1 MSIDDKIR
9 LRNLIRFEYYD
20 STDSTL
26 AKIIDMLNA
35 DICAP
40 GPYKPSSAVNNGVAE
55 FRSEFYLSN
64 AEYLSVD
71 ESMRDVFITDCL
83 ERYLAKC
90 LIDYN
95 STGHW
100 QNGEL
105 DTDILHISRKHSSH
119 TDCVVYRL
127 TCLFITEKRL
137 HELLAIEKAYGS
149 LKCVPASVETVHA
162 AMNEVAQSLDILA
175 KHLHTKDWSLVQQ
188 LDRVEAMLKAVPEE
202 ATEPQQNVPQ
212 PIDAAASTA
221 GLTLVTNVLQQAI
234 AADALSAFV
243 EEEKAKPQEA
253 NNDTTQ

>member
-1 MSIDDKIR
+1 MSIEDKIR

-55 FRSEFYLSN
+55 FSSEVYLSN
-64 AEYLSVD
+64 AEYFSVD

-83 ERYLAKC
+83 ERHMAKC

-100 QNGEL
+100 QNDEL

-137 HELLAIEKAYGS
+137 HELLAIEKAY
-149 LKCVPASVETVHA
+149 
-162 AMNEVAQSLDILA
+162 
-175 KHLHTKDWSLVQQ
+175 WSLVQQ
-188 LDRVEAMLKAVPEE
+188 LDKVEAMLKAVPDE
-202 ATEPQQNVPQ
+202 ATEPRQNVPQ

-221 GLTLVTNVLQQAI
+221 GLT
-234 AADALSAFV
+234 
-243 EEEKAKPQEA
+243 EEA